1 MRNEREK
8 IYSVT
13 MTEEELR
20 LFSEFLAAQKEQKE
34 FGMIPRA
41 SHVSGMKDRTRVR
54 GFNAPSKM
62 LKPTSTVAKT
72 TPVVNPVVKP
82 GLA

>member
-1 MRNEREK
+1 MNREER

-34 FGMIPRA
+34 FGMISRG
-41 SHVSGMKDRTRVR
+41 SHVRGLKDRMNVS
-54 GFNAPSKM
+54 GFNAPKI
-62 LKPTSTVAKT
+62 LKSTMAKT
-72 TPVVNPVVKP
+72 TPVVKP